1 MENSNFLVKRSSK
14 ILLIVS
20 QITIPKE
27 PDLLST
33 NLIPL
38 IIQHLC
44 AESLFDRFFR
54 LTLQTS

>member
-1 MENSNFLVKRSSK
+1 MENSNWLVKRSSK
-14 ILLIVS
+14 VLLIVS

-44 AESLFDRFFR
+44 VESLFDRFFR

>member
-1 MENSNFLVKRSSK
+1 MENSIFFGQTLLEV
-14 ILLIVS
+14 LLIVS

-44 AESLFDRFFR
+44 GESLFFRFFR